1 MKNSTDTLHRF
12 LFENAPIR
20 GEIVHLDHSWRS
32 VLQRHAYPERLR
44 TVLGEL
50 CAAAVLLAATLKLQ
64 GSLILQ
70 IQGRGAVQLLVVECT
85 GDLQLRAT
93 AHWTGELAQG
103 SLRDWVGDG
112 RFLITLDPK
121 NGDQAYQGIV
131 ALEGET
137 VAEILQ
143 NYMARSEQ
151 LDTFF
156 CLSTDGEHAAG
167 LMLQKLPE
175 QSEDESD
182 IWHSVCE
189 LAATLKPFELLSLSS
204 SEVLHRLFHQEDVRL
219 FDPKEVTFNCA
230 CSRENV
236 ARMLKMLGRDEV
248 VSIFEEREEVEVF
261 CEFCHQRYAFDS
273 VDVEA
278 VFNELTPVLNSE
290 TRH

>member
-1 MKNSTDTLHRF
+1 MKNSSDTLHRF

-32 VLQRHAYPERLR
+32 VLLRHHYPEPLR
-44 TVLGEL
+44 NVLGEL

-93 AHWTGELAQG
+93 AHWTGDLTDG
-103 SLRDWVGDG
+103 NLREWVGDG
-112 RFLITLDPK
+112 RFVITLDPK

-131 ALEGET
+131 ALEGDT
-137 VAEILQ
+137 VSEMLQ
-143 NYMARSEQ
+143 NYMTRSEQ
-151 LDTFF
+151 LDTYL
-156 CLSTDGEHAAG
+156 CLAADGEQAAG

-175 QSEDESD
+175 QLEDESD
-182 IWHSVCE
+182 HWSRVCQ
-189 LAATLKPFELLSLSS
+189 LADTLKGFELLNLASR
-204 SEVLHRLFHQEDVRL
+204 EVLHRLYHEEDIRL
-219 FDPKEVTFNCA
+219 FDPQDVIFNCA

-236 ARMLKMLGRDEV
+236 ARMLKMLGREEII
-248 VSIFEEREEVEVF
+248 SIFQERDEVEVF
-261 CEFCHQRYAFDS
+261 CEFCHQRYAFDA
-273 VDVEA
+273 VDAEA